1 MTGGLI
7 QIVSYGSEDLFLTGS
22 PQITFFKILYR
33 RYSNFAIESIKQDFI
48 NLNFDEELNVNVEKI
63 GDLMSKIYLEIDIP
77 KVDLKKE
84 KEEEEFIKIKEEFIK
99 IKEYFNTVS
108 KYLSDNIDI
117 IKNLYPLLQVQNISI
132 DEIRK
137 TVKNNNFNQ
146 LKKYIEEND
155 IGFNSFHLIQELNTF
170 DINKLL
176 SFQNKEKLLVI
187 IKNLYPLIKNF
198 YMKFFNLY
206 LYKKQ
211 IYNSIQRY
219 NFSWFKNLG
228 HAIIEYFDIKIGN
241 QIIDK
246 QTGDWLTLYSYL
258 FIEPTHIPN
267 YNKMIGNI
275 DKLTIYDD
283 TIKNSYKL
291 IIPLQFWF
299 CRNLGLALPLIALK
313 YHDIIIDIKL
323 KNLKDVSNYE
333 TEPELNIINAT
344 LYIDY
349 IYLDVDER
357 KRFAQ
362 NIHEYL
368 IETIQFSSFSFFNNE
383 IMAKIDFINPIK
395 FITWFIEPDH
405 TILNQ
410 YLSINN
416 QYITDPNFNSL
427 YFNYYQPYLYFKNIP
442 PQGINVYSFSLNPTE
457 HQPSGTL
464 NLSIIKDF
472 SLTIELK
479 EEKEYTLKIYAMN
492 YNILRIAGGMAG
504 LAF

>member
-33 RYSNFAIESIKQDFI
+33 RYSNFAIESIKQDFN

-77 KVDLKKE
+77 KVDFKKDNSQSL
-84 KEEEEFIKIKEEFIK
+84 EEYNK

-117 IKNLYPLLQVQNISI
+117 IKKLYPLLQVQNISM
-132 DEIRK
+132 DEIRNS
-137 TVKNNNFNQ
+137 VGNNHFDQ
-146 LKKYIEEND
+146 LKKYIEENY
-155 IGFNSFHLIQELNTF
+155 IGLNPFHLIQELNTF

-176 SFQNKEKLLVI
+176 YQNKENLFHI
-187 IKNLYPLIKNF
+187 ISNLYPLIKNF
-198 YMKFFNLY
+198 YMKIYNLY
-206 LYKKQ
+206 HNKKQ
-211 IYNSIQRY
+211 SFNETQRY
-219 NFSWFKNLG
+219 KFAWFEKLG

-258 FIEPTHIPN
+258 FIEPSHIPN

-275 DKLTIYDD
+275 DELTVYDD
-283 TIKNSYKL
+283 KIKNSYKL

-299 CRNLGLALPLIALK
+299 CRNLGLALPLIALR

-323 KNLKDVSNYE
+323 KKLKEVSYFE
-333 TEPELNIINAT
+333 KDHDLQILNAT

-362 NIHEYL
+362 NTHEYL
-368 IETIQFSSFSFFNNE
+368 IETTQFLSFSFFNNE

-405 TILNQ
+405 TIINQ

-416 QYITDPNFNSL
+416 QNITDPNFNHL

-479 EEKEYTLKIYAMN
+479 EEKNYILKIYAMN